1 MNFPSLLSD
10 HEQRAFSDFLNQL
23 AQEDS
28 SNHSNADG
36 SNNAGTADP
45 SLTQQQQQQLQLQLQ
60 HHLHLRQLQQ
70 QHQQQQQA
78 QNSASGM
85 PRLPAPPSILSPSV
99 SLDPSATQ
107 QLALAQQQRD
117 WIQQISANPLLAP
130 GGVINPHAMS
140 QAMLQNPLLMA
151 QANAISQ
158 AMVLAQQQQQLQ
170 LQMQQQQQQQQHFQ
184 QQQHQHSQQLD
195 NHHLMHH
202 HPFAPPSNNNMPPSF
217 HMQQQYPGQQ
227 HRLHSSQEPLSPSNE
242 HGTSGIQMQSKEPPS
257 KRKSRAASSGG
268 VPDKKVESSSSRSSS
283 PFSPSTVNGQ
293 PTQTDAE
300 AMSTNGSTFISKQE
314 SDGENGSVPPPSKK
328 MSRRKGSTAK
338 SLSMDSSSGLVAKS
352 AHRSSRDGYD
362 PLQGNP
368 RRKGRGESISKNGAS
383 QPNTGNTPDLDM
395 HKEKTEGMDG
405 NDEESSQMPAAPQQE
420 STLSPTPSQN
430 SSSSQAQPKP
440 GSKKPH
446 HELLTEAEKKANHI
460 ASEQKRRQNIRVGFD
475 SLVEIVPTLSDCHRS
490 EAVILQKSV
499 DYIHRLMNQK
509 NELKSRVRDLQAH
522 LGDPLDDMDSGSDM
536 EVEQDD
542 IRASSESDAVEK
554 GSSLWVSLN
563 ITEAVFIA
571 IGMAFIL
578 VLLARLYR
586 SILPKVRIPSMTGPE
601 RHPDLFE
608 RTLVNRTRWI
618 LLPILICTITGSI
631 LNTRRSSPEQ
641 RIIGAILHQIGVCLL
656 AVCGA
661 IFLVYAVIYVRR
673 YWNHKR
679 SFRQLLIVTILLEIS
694 LIYKVVCAFVDMA
707 VKQTALF
714 FIFSPLMEFIAL
726 CLLSVDLQAY
736 FLAHPHADTAD
747 RLEEDEDEDK
757 V

>member
-36 SNNAGTADP
+36 SNTAGTADP

-70 QHQQQQQA
+70 QHQQQQQV
-78 QNSASGM
+78 QSGTSGM
-85 PRLPAPPSILSPSV
+85 PRLPPPPSLLSPSM

-170 LQMQQQQQQQQHFQ
+170 LQMQQQQQQQQQHQHQHF
-184 QQQHQHSQQLD
+184 QQHQHQQQQLD
-195 NHHLMHH
+195 NQHAMHH
-202 HPFAPPSNNNMPPSF
+202 HPFAPPSNSNMLPPF
-217 HMQQQYPGQQ
+217 HMQQQQYPGQQ
-227 HRLHSSQEPLSPSNE
+227 HRLHSNQEPLSPSSE
-242 HGTSGIQMQSKEPPS
+242 SGTPGIQMQSTEPPT

-268 VPDKKVESSSSRSSS
+268 AADKTVESSPSRSSS
-283 PFSPSTVNGQ
+283 PFSPATVNGQ
-293 PTQTDAE
+293 HTQTDPE
-300 AMSTNGSTFISKQE
+300 AMTTNGLAHVSKQE
-314 SDGENGSVPPPSKK
+314 SDAENGSAPPPSKK
-328 MSRRKGSTAK
+328 SSRRKGSTAK
-338 SLSMDSSSGLVAKS
+338 SLSMDASSGLVVKS

-368 RRKGRGESISKNGAS
+368 RRKGRGESISKNGAT
-383 QPNTGNTPDLDM
+383 QQNKGNTPDLDV
-395 HKEKTEGMDG
+395 HKEKAEGMDG
-405 NDEESSQMPAAPQQE
+405 NDEESSPRPPTSQQE
-420 STLSPTPSQN
+420 STLSPSPSQN
-430 SSSSQAQPKP
+430 SSSGQAQPKS

-536 EVEQDD
+536 EVEQD
-542 IRASSESDAVEK
+542 E
-554 GSSLWVSLN
+554 
-563 ITEAVFIA
+563 
-571 IGMAFIL
+571 
-578 VLLARLYR
+578 
-586 SILPKVRIPSMTGPE
+586 
-601 RHPDLFE
+601 
-608 RTLVNRTRWI
+608 
-618 LLPILICTITGSI
+618 
-631 LNTRRSSPEQ
+631 
-641 RIIGAILHQIGVCLL
+641 
-656 AVCGA
+656 
-661 IFLVYAVIYVRR
+661 
-673 YWNHKR
+673 
-679 SFRQLLIVTILLEIS
+679 
-694 LIYKVVCAFVDMA
+694 
-707 VKQTALF
+707 
-714 FIFSPLMEFIAL
+714 
-726 CLLSVDLQAY
+726 
-736 FLAHPHADTAD
+736 
-747 RLEEDEDEDK
+747 
-757 V
+757 